1 MDIEILKNISVL
13 YVEDELDLK
22 DVTENFLSNIIGKVV
37 SHDNGL
43 DALHCFNE
51 ENFDI
56 VITDINMPKLNGVEL
71 IKEIKKVNPNIPIIV
86 TTAYNNEQQLQELY
100 DAGMDEYIM
109 KPIDL
114 MQLVEKIV
122 EAAQKKA

>member
-1 MDIEILKNISVL
+1 MDIEILKDITVL

-22 DVTENFLSNIIGKVV
+22 DVTENFLSNIIGRVV

-43 DALHCFNE
+43 DALNCFNE
-51 ENFDI
+51 DSFDI
-56 VITDINMPKLNGVEL
+56 VVTDINMPKLNGVEL
-71 IKEIKKVNPNIPIIV
+71 IKEIKKVNPSIPIIV
-86 TTAYNNEQQLQELY
+86 TTAYNNEQQLKELY

-114 MQLVEKIV
+114 MQLVEKII
-122 EAAQKKA
+122 EAAKKN